1 VSSTAENDAFL
12 VVYASAYDVSA
23 CSRVLFLIPIDAS
36 STSFRTL
43 VEGELLTSRF
53 AGAAPVALDAVREDK
68 DRGGEMRFVF
78 SSSFFISFFFTSL
91 SSHRN
96 HRVDD
101 SRNHAVVDIYTRFAG

>member
-12 VVYASAYDVSA
+12 VVYASPYDVSA
-23 CSRVLFLIPIDAS
+23 CSRVLFLVPIDAS
-36 STSFRTL
+36 FTSFRTL

-78 SSSFFISFFFTSL
+78 SSSFFISFFTFL

-96 HRVDD
+96 QRVDD
-101 SRNHAVVDIYTRFAG
+101 SRNHAVVDIYARFAG